1 VVALVKPQFEAGRKY
16 VEKGGV
22 VKAPET
28 HLQVLQDVMSWIMEQ
43 GLVLRGVSASPI
55 RGPKGN
61 IEFFI
66 WVAGEG
72 ESIPGT
78 ELEQEVS
85 RVHG

>member
-1 VVALVKPQFEAGRKY
+1 
-16 VEKGGV
+16 
-22 VKAPET
+22 
-28 HLQVLQDVMSWIMEQ
+28 MSWIIEQ
-43 GLVLRGVSASPI
+43 GLALRGVSASPI

-66 WVAGEG
+66 WVAREG

-85 RVHG
+85 RAHG